1 MLSAPVAILAAKAVV
16 GRKVGRFMV
25 DLVLGLLRAGL
36 TLVAVVVVI
45 GLVAALFMIFFN
57 LATGIDDRITD

>member
-1 MLSAPVAILAAKAVV
+1 MDAIVGLIRAGATIAIL
-16 GRKVGRFMV
+16 F
-25 DLVLGLLRAGL
+25 VL
-36 TLVAVVVVI
+36 I